1 MRQPGRGLEQRAFDI
16 VQLGGKTAKNFKAY
30 EKKKKKEKEEL
41 KKLKTGGLIFFLI
54 GLLFNPV
61 KQAVLC

>member
-30 EKKKKKEKEEL
+30 EKKKKEKEEL